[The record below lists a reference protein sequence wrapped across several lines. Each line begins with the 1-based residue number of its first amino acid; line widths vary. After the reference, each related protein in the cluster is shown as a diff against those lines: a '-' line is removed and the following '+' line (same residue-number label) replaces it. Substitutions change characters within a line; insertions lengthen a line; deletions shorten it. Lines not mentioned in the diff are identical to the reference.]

1 MAAQSGAFAG
11 EGNTASSTKSPSR
24 GTISMDPEF
33 ITASAPNIEA
43 LASIAPTLP
52 HPVPTTALEVRANAE
67 VVLSALLGRFN
78 AKAGDDIDTVLETTH
93 SIPSFDG
100 TAITVTY
107 FATAAQR
114 AAQSGSAE
122 GQPPPPPRRAVLH
135 IHGGGFVTGSV
146 EVFAAFTK
154 RNVLNWDTPVF
165 AVGYRVA
172 PENPAP
178 GLVEDCYAALQ
189 WLSTHAAE
197 FGVDPARIVVVGESA
212 GGGVAAGLAL
222 VARDRGLSP
231 PLAKVVLVYPML
243 DDRTIGKYDGV
254 DWPTRPFLSWT
265 EAQNEIGWKAYLG
278 EDRAGKADVEVSV
291 YDAPGRAT
299 VDDLVGLPSTYI
311 DVGSLDLFLDED
323 IAYAA
328 RLSQANVQT
337 EFHLYPGLPHGFE
350 SSITPALVR
359 SAVENRKRAICSV

>member
-1 MAAQSGAFAG
+1 MVVESGAFAG
-11 EGNTASSTKSPSR
+11 ESNTSSSTKSPSR
-24 GTISMDPEF
+24 STICMDPEF
-33 ITASAPNIEA
+33 ITASAPNVEA
-43 LASIAPTLP
+43 LASIAPSLP
-52 HPVPTTALEVRANAE
+52 HTAPTTALEVRANAE
-67 VVLSALLGRFN
+67 VILSALLGSFN
-78 AKAGDDIDTVLETTH
+78 AKAGDDINTVLETTH

-100 TAITVTY
+100 AVITITH

-114 AAQSGSAE
+114 AAAAAPGSG
-122 GQPPPPPRRAVLH
+122 PPRRRRAVLH
-135 IHGGGFVTGSV
+135 IHGGGFITGSV
-146 EVFAAFTK
+146 AIFAAVTK
-154 RNVLNWDTPVF
+154 RNVLTWDTPVF
-165 AVGYRVA
+165 AVEYRVA

-178 GLVEDCYAALQ
+178 GLMEDCWAALQ
-189 WLSTHAAE
+189 WLSTHAAD

-222 VARDRGLSP
+222 AARDRGLSP

-254 DWPTRPFLSWT
+254 VDWPTRPYLSWT

-278 EDRAGKADVEVSV
+278 DDRAGRADVEVSV

-299 VDDLVGLPSTYI
+299 VKDLVGLPSTYV
-311 DVGSLDLFLDED
+311 DVGGLDLFLDED
-323 IAYAA
+323 IAFAS

-350 SSITPALVR
+350 NSVTPALVR
-359 SAVENRKRAICSV
+359 SALANRTRAICSV